1 MIHKKEMIANL
12 IERFENKDMGSK
24 LDKEYFKGIY
34 KDAVR
39 EFYPRLKEK
48 YADQSI
54 YGISF
59 EIANVVQSV
68 YADDFKTFIYFNTEE
83 MYQENIE
90 DCEEDELSYY
100 RFEPWAEWD
109 VMESESLQFDKVQ
122 DYLQQNSL
130 YVCSN
135 ISDDRDELGEAAA
148 WYEEMEDDFSDA
160 FDKECEQIRL
170 WLAEALGELR
180 KEGFWEE
187 QGNAGLYVLPFGGE
201 CDIEQEEM
209 IETYRVMD
217 CGYHG
222 EEYLEYLE
230 ENI

>member
-1 MIHKKEMIANL
+1 MMKKKEMAANL

-24 LDKEYFKGIY
+24 LDKEYFKGLY

-39 EFYPRLKEK
+39 EFYPILKEK

-59 EIANVVQSV
+59 EIANIVQSV
-68 YADDFKTFIYFNTEE
+68 YEDDFKTFVYFNTEE

-100 RFEPWAEWD
+100 RFEAWVEWD
-109 VMESESLQFDKVQ
+109 VTAPESLLFDKVQ

-130 YVCSN
+130 YICSD
-135 ISDDRDELGEAAA
+135 ISDYKEELGEAAA
-148 WYEEMEDDFSDA
+148 WYEEMEDDFEDA
-160 FDKECEQIRL
+160 FEEECEQIRL
-170 WLAEALGELR
+170 WLAQALGELR
-180 KEGFWEE
+180 KEGFWEK
-187 QGNAGLYVLPFGGE
+187 QGNAGLYVIPFGGE
-201 CDIEQEEM
+201 CDIEQEEL
-209 IETYRVMD
+209 IETYKIMD

-230 ENI
+230 EM

>member
-1 MIHKKEMIANL
+1 MIANL

-68 YADDFKTFIYFNTEE
+68 YADDFKTFVYFNTEE

-90 DCEEDELSYY
+90 EIGRASCRE
-100 RFEPWAEWD
+100 
-109 VMESESLQFDKVQ
+109 
-122 DYLQQNSL
+122 
-130 YVCSN
+130 
-135 ISDDRDELGEAAA
+135 
-148 WYEEMEDDFSDA
+148 
-160 FDKECEQIRL
+160 
-170 WLAEALGELR
+170 
-180 KEGFWEE
+180 
-187 QGNAGLYVLPFGGE
+187 
-201 CDIEQEEM
+201 
-209 IETYRVMD
+209 RV
-217 CGYHG
+217 
-222 EEYLEYLE
+222 
-230 ENI
+230 